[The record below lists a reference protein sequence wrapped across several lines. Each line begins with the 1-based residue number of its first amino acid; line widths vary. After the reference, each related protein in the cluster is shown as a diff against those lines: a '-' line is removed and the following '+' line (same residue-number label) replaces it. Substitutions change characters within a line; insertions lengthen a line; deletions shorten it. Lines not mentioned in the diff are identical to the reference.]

1 VTQSILKAAVA
12 GCICLTPASETVTV
26 CLAARGT
33 GGTMPSLYCLQLSN
47 DLAESF
53 LLTAATTLRDLHH
66 DIAKGDRT
74 LETYD
79 AGNVPDK
86 HEVEFHTPPAGST
99 PEAVVKAL
107 STLQQLPVF
116 DGKAATIN
124 GLVFHVIAIQRI
136 GWSAIYLFRK
146 YSKTKELGRSKK
158 LVTLFSGGAFDKIT
172 EPVFIFDGMVD
183 CIAVGGQMA
192 ILNKDSYHR
201 IFQFFT
207 EALQHAQQTLT
218 QIQGAVPIDNAAQFE
233 ADCRSNALILVR
245 LRGIA
250 DRNYFSSL
258 SLATLEKKIKADGLP
273 IQVSEIGRSK
283 KLVYD
288 PQHRWKFLRLL
299 NDGFLNSDMTGQIRS
314 DRQAVPLAC
323 AQ

>member
-1 VTQSILKAAVA
+1 MTQAALKAALAACVS
-12 GCICLTPASETVTV
+12 LSPANATVTV
-26 CLAARGT
+26 CLAARGS
-33 GGTMPSLYCLQLSN
+33 GGTMPSLHRLQLSTA
-47 DLAESF
+47 LAESF
-53 LLTAATTLRDLHH
+53 LLTAADTLRELHH
-66 DIAKGDRT
+66 DIAKGNRT

-124 GLVFHVIAIQRI
+124 KLVFHVIAIQCT
-136 GWSAIYLFRK
+136 GQSTIYLFRK

-158 LVTLFSGGAFDKIT
+158 LVALFSDGAFDKIT
-172 EPVFIFDGMVD
+172 EPVFIFDDMVD
-183 CIAVGGQMA
+183 CIALGGQMA
-192 ILNKDSYHR
+192 ILNKDNYHR

-207 EALQHAQQTLT
+207 AALQHAQQTLT
-218 QIQGAVPIDNAAQFE
+218 QIQSAVSIDNAAQFE
-233 ADCRSNALILVR
+233 SDCKSNALILVR

-250 DRNYFSSL
+250 ERNYFSSL
-258 SLATLEKKIKADGLP
+258 TLATLEKKIKADGLP
-273 IQVSEIGRSK
+273 IQVSGTGKNK

-299 NDGFLNSDMTGQIRS
+299 DDGFLNSDMTGQKYEVTGKRS
-314 DRQAVPLAC
+314 L
-323 AQ
+323 

>member
-1 VTQSILKAAVA
+1 MTQAVLKAALA
-12 GCICLTPASETVTV
+12 GCVSMSPANATVTV
-26 CLAARGT
+26 CLAARGG
-33 GGTMPSLYCLQLSN
+33 GGTIPSLHRLQLSN
-47 DLAESF
+47 ALAESF
-53 LLTAATTLRDLHH
+53 LITAADTLRELYR
-66 DIAKGDRT
+66 DITKGNRT

-107 STLQQLPVF
+107 STLQQIPVF

-124 GLVFHVIAIQRI
+124 KLVFHVIAIQRT
-136 GWSAIYLFRK
+136 GQSTIYLFRK

-158 LVTLFSGGAFDKIT
+158 LVTLFSDGAFDKIT
-172 EPVFIFDGMVD
+172 DPVFIFDDMVD

-192 ILNKDSYHR
+192 ILNKDNYHR

-218 QIQGAVPIDNAAQFE
+218 QIQNAVPIDNAAQFE
-233 ADCRSNALILVR
+233 SDCKNNALILVR

-250 DRNYFSSL
+250 ERNYFSSL
-258 SLATLEKKIKADGLP
+258 TLATLEKKIKADGLP
-273 IQVSEIGRSK
+273 IQISGTGQNK

-288 PQHRWKFLRLL
+288 PLHRWKFLRLL
-299 NDGFLNSDMTGQIRS
+299 DDGFLNSDMTGQKYEVTGKRS
-314 DRQAVPLAC
+314 L
-323 AQ
+323 